1 MQKKYKCFLFDLD
14 GTLLDTAPEFLTCL
28 NALLKKNKKKLVTY
42 DFVRNRVS
50 DGVGRLIQDSFI
62 IDENHSEFEE
72 LRNDLLEEY
81 DKNYLLSKTFPGVD
95 ELLKE
100 LTKNKIDWMI
110 VTNKPKKFSQEI
122 CEKFEWQHHAKA
134 IVSPE
139 DVNGKRKPDPES
151 LNAALAKTTMKKEQ
165 SIYIGDNWRDIE
177 AANNSGIDSALAL
190 YGYID
195 EENASLLNPTLKINQ
210 IAVSYTHLTLP
221 TTPYV

>member
-28 NALLKKNKKKLVTY
+28 NALLKKNEKKLVTY

-62 IDENHSEFEE
+62 IDENHSKFEE
-72 LRNDLLEEY
+72 LRNDLLDEY
-81 DKNYLLSKTFPGVD
+81 DKNYLLSETFPGVD
-95 ELLKE
+95 KLLKK

-122 CEKFEWQHHAKA
+122 CKKFEWQHHAKA

-151 LNAALAKTTMKKEQ
+151 LNAALAKTTIKKDQ
-165 SIYIGDNWRDIE
+165 SIYIGDNWRDIK

-210 IAVSYTHLTLP
+210 IEDLINLF
-221 TTPYV
+221 

>member
-28 NALLKKNKKKLVTY
+28 NALLKKNEKQLVTY

-50 DGVGRLIQDSFI
+50 DGVGRLIQDSFL
-62 IDENHSEFEE
+62 IDKNHSEFEE
-72 LRNDLLEEY
+72 LRNDLLDEY

-139 DVNGKRKPDPES
+139 DVNGKRKPEPES
-151 LNAALAKTTMKKEQ
+151 LNAALAKTTIKKDQ
-165 SIYIGDNWRDIE
+165 SIYIGDNWRDIK

-210 IAVSYTHLTLP
+210 IEDLINLF
-221 TTPYV
+221 

>member
-28 NALLKKNKKKLVTY
+28 NALLKKNKKQLVTY

-72 LRNDLLEEY
+72 LRNDLLDEY
-81 DKNYLLSKTFPGVD
+81 DKNYLLSETFPGVD
-95 ELLKE
+95 KLLKE

-122 CEKFEWQHHAKA
+122 CKKFEWQHHAKA

-151 LNAALAKTTMKKEQ
+151 LNAALAKTTIKKDQ
-165 SIYIGDNWRDIE
+165 SIYIGDNWRDIK

-190 YGYID
+190 YGYLD
-195 EENASLLNPTLKINQ
+195 EENASLLNPTLKIDQ
-210 IAVSYTHLTLP
+210 IEDLINLF
-221 TTPYV
+221 

>member
-28 NALLKKNKKKLVTY
+28 NALLKKNEKQLVTY

-72 LRNDLLEEY
+72 LRNNLLDEY

-95 ELLKE
+95 ELLKK

-122 CEKFEWQHHAKA
+122 CKKFKWQHHAKA

-151 LNAALAKTTMKKEQ
+151 LNAALAKTTIKKDQ
-165 SIYIGDNWRDIE
+165 SIYIGDNWRDIK

-210 IAVSYTHLTLP
+210 IEDLIKLY
-221 TTPYV
+221 

>member
-28 NALLKKNKKKLVTY
+28 NALLKKNEKQLVTY

-62 IDENHSEFEE
+62 IDENHSEFEK
-72 LRNDLLEEY
+72 LRNDLLGEY

-95 ELLKE
+95 EFLKE

-151 LNAALAKTTMKKEQ
+151 LNAALAKTTIKKDQ
-165 SIYIGDNWRDIE
+165 SIYIGDNWRDIK

-195 EENASLLNPTLKINQ
+195 EENASLLNPTLKIDQ
-210 IAVSYTHLTLP
+210 IEDLINLF
-221 TTPYV
+221 

>member
-28 NALLKKNKKKLVTY
+28 NATLKKNSRQSVTY
-42 DFVRNRVS
+42 EFVRNRVS

-72 LRNDLLEEY
+72 LRNNLLDEY

-151 LNAALAKTTMKKEQ
+151 LNAALAKTTIKKEQ

-195 EENASLLNPTLKINQ
+195 EENASLLKPTLKINQ
-210 IAVSYTHLTLP
+210 IEDLISLF
-221 TTPYV
+221 

>member
-28 NALLKKNKKKLVTY
+28 NALLKKNEKQLVTY

-62 IDENHSEFEE
+62 IDENHSEFED
-72 LRNDLLEEY
+72 LRNNLLDEY

-151 LNAALAKTTMKKEQ
+151 LNAALAKTTIKKEQ

-195 EENASLLNPTLKINQ
+195 KKGASLLKPTSKINQ
-210 IAVSYTHLTLP
+210 IKDLINYF
-221 TTPYV
+221 

>member
-28 NALLKKNKKKLVTY
+28 NALLKKNEKQLVTY

-62 IDENHSEFEE
+62 IDKNHSEFEE
-72 LRNDLLEEY
+72 LRNELLDEY
-81 DKNYLLSKTFPGVD
+81 GKNYLLSKTFPGVD

-151 LNAALAKTTMKKEQ
+151 LNAALEKTTIKKEQ

-177 AANNSGIDSALAL
+177 AADNSGIDSALAL
-190 YGYID
+190 YGYIN
-195 EENASLLNPTLKINQ
+195 EENASLLKPTLKINQ
-210 IAVSYTHLTLP
+210 IEDLINLY
-221 TTPYV
+221 

>member
-28 NALLKKNKKKLVTY
+28 NALLKKNKKQLVTY

-151 LNAALAKTTMKKEQ
+151 LNAALAKTTIKKDQ
-165 SIYIGDNWRDIE
+165 SIYIGDNWRDIK

-210 IAVSYTHLTLP
+210 IEDLINLF
-221 TTPYV
+221 

>member
-28 NALLKKNKKKLVTY
+28 NALLKKNEKKLVTY

-151 LNAALAKTTMKKEQ
+151 LNAALAKTTIKKEQ

-177 AANNSGIDSALAL
+177 AADNSGIDSALAL
-190 YGYID
+190 YGYIN
-195 EENASLLNPTLKINQ
+195 EENASLLKPTLKINQ
-210 IAVSYTHLTLP
+210 IEDLINLY
-221 TTPYV
+221 

>member
-28 NALLKKNKKKLVTY
+28 NVLLKKNEKQLVTY

-151 LNAALAKTTMKKEQ
+151 LNAALAKTTIKKDQ
-165 SIYIGDNWRDIE
+165 SIYIGDNWRDIK

-210 IAVSYTHLTLP
+210 IEDLINLF
-221 TTPYV
+221 

>member
-28 NALLKKNKKKLVTY
+28 NALLKKKEKRLVTY

-151 LNAALAKTTMKKEQ
+151 LNAALTKTTIKKER

-195 EENASLLNPTLKINQ
+195 QESASLLNPTLKINQ
-210 IAVSYTHLTLP
+210 IEDLTNLF
-221 TTPYV
+221 

>member
-28 NALLKKNKKKLVTY
+28 NALLKKNEKKLVTY

-72 LRNDLLEEY
+72 LRNDLLDEY
-81 DKNYLLSKTFPGVD
+81 DKNYHLSETFPGVD
-95 ELLKE
+95 KLLKE

-122 CEKFEWQHHAKA
+122 CMKFKWQHHAKA

-151 LNAALAKTTMKKEQ
+151 LNAALAKTTIKKDQ
-165 SIYIGDNWRDIE
+165 SIYIGDNWRDIK

-195 EENASLLNPTLKINQ
+195 EENASLLNPTLKIDQ
-210 IAVSYTHLTLP
+210 IEDLINLF
-221 TTPYV
+221 

>member
-28 NALLKKNKKKLVTY
+28 NALLKKKEKQLVTY

-151 LNAALAKTTMKKEQ
+151 LNAALTKTTIKKER

-195 EENASLLNPTLKINQ
+195 QESASLLNPTLKINQ
-210 IAVSYTHLTLP
+210 IEDLTNLF
-221 TTPYV
+221 

>member
-28 NALLKKNKKKLVTY
+28 NALLKKNKKKSVTY

-62 IDENHSEFEE
+62 IDENHAEFEG
-72 LRNDLLEEY
+72 LRNDLLAEY
-81 DKNYLLSKTFPGVD
+81 HKNYLLSKTFPGVD
-95 ELLKE
+95 GFLYELFK
-100 LTKNKIDWMI
+100 KKIDWMI
-110 VTNKPKKFSQEI
+110 VTNKPKKFFEEI
-122 CEKFEWQHHAKA
+122 CHKFEWHKYALA
-134 IVSPE
+134 MVSPE
-139 DVNGKRKPDPES
+139 DVNGKRKPDPAS
-151 LNAALAKTTMKKEQ
+151 LNAALAKTSIKKEQ

-195 EENASLLNPTLKINQ
+195 KKEASFLKPTSKINQ
-210 IAVSYTHLTLP
+210 IEDLINYI
-221 TTPYV
+221 

>member
-14 GTLLDTAPEFLTCL
+14 GTLLDTAPEFLTSL
-28 NALLKKNKKKLVTY
+28 NALLKKNEKKLVTY

-72 LRNDLLEEY
+72 LRNDLLDEY
-81 DKNYLLSKTFPGVD
+81 DKNYLLSETFPGVD
-95 ELLKE
+95 KLLKE

-151 LNAALAKTTMKKEQ
+151 LNAALAKTTIKKEQ
-165 SIYIGDNWRDIE
+165 SIYIGDNWRDIK

-210 IAVSYTHLTLP
+210 IEDLINLF
-221 TTPYV
+221 

>member
-50 DGVGRLIQDSFI
+50 DGVGKLIQDSFI

-72 LRNDLLEEY
+72 LRNDLLDEY

-151 LNAALAKTTMKKEQ
+151 LNAALAKTTIKKEQ

-195 EENASLLNPTLKINQ
+195 EENASLLNPTLKIDRIEDLIN
-210 IAVSYTHLTLP
+210 LF
-221 TTPYV
+221 

>member
-28 NALLKKNKKKLVTY
+28 NALLKKNEKQLVTY

-62 IDENHSEFEE
+62 IDENHSEFVE
-72 LRNDLLEEY
+72 LRNDLLDEY
-81 DKNYLLSKTFPGVD
+81 DKNYLLSETFPGVD
-95 ELLKE
+95 EFLNE
-100 LTKNKIDWMI
+100 LSKNKIDWMI
-110 VTNKPKKFSQEI
+110 VTNKPKKFSQDI
-122 CEKFEWQHHAKA
+122 CEKFEWQHNAKA

-139 DVNGKRKPDPES
+139 DVDGKRKPDPRS
-151 LNAALAKTTMKKEQ
+151 LNAALAKTTTKKEQ

-195 EENASLLNPTLKINQ
+195 KKDASLLNPTSKINQ
-210 IAVSYTHLTLP
+210 IKDLINFI
-221 TTPYV
+221 